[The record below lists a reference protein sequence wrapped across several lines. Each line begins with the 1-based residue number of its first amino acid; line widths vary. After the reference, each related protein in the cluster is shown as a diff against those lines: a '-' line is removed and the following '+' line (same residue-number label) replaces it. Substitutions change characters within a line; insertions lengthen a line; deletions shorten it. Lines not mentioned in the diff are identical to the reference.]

1 MKHLSAILLLFLC
14 VLTVQAQNLSVQ
26 DFRLDEADVTAN
38 THGTTVMDQN
48 GQKCALI
55 KMITNQ
61 TGFTFDAGSL
71 GIVKTEQHMNEVWI
85 YVPEGVKRLTINH
98 PQLGQIRDYDLGQM
112 LRRARTYVLMLKT
125 TLPQPVAPE
134 TQLLTINYTPAHAM
148 VLIDSKPYKGSGR
161 IETQLPLGSHNYII
175 AADGYETI
183 EGSFKLTASAPRTI
197 TEKLVAVAQTA
208 NNEPSPPVQPV
219 AQTSFAASPSVPAV
233 KTVTVNGVSF
243 NMIRVDGGSFM
254 MGATAEQQKAYENEH
269 PVHKVTLSSYYIGE
283 TEVTQELWQAVMGSN
298 PSKSKGPKLPVDHV
312 SWNDCQEFI
321 YKLNQQTDL
330 NFNLPT
336 EAQWEY
342 AARGG
347 NKSKGYQYSG
357 SNNIDD
363 VAWYS
368 KSKGKTHDVK
378 TKQPNELGIYDMSG
392 NVCEWC
398 QDWEGGYSAGS
409 QTNPT
414 GASSGS
420 YRVFRGGFWER
431 SARYCRV
438 ALRYS
443 GTPDLCYSLG
453 LRLALQ

>member
-134 TQLLTINYTPAHAM
+134 TQLLTITYTPAHAM

-175 AADGYETI
+175 AAEGYETI

-197 TEKLVAVAQTA
+197 TEQLVATGEQQSVAVSTTID
-208 NNEPSPPVQPV
+208 VQPV
-219 AQTSFAASPSVPAV
+219 VLPPKSID
-233 KTVTVNGVSF
+233 NGMVYTIGDVQF
-243 NMIRVDGGSFM
+243 TMIRVDGGTFM
-254 MGATAEQQKAYENEH
+254 MGATKEQKGAGKDEK
-269 PVHKVTLSSYYIGE
+269 PVHQVTLSSYYIGE
-283 TEVTQELWQAVMGSN
+283 TEVTRELWQTVMGKN
-298 PSKSKGPKLPVDHV
+298 PAKFKGDNKPVESV
-312 SWNDCQEFI
+312 SWDDCQ
-321 YKLNQQTDL
+321 
-330 NFNLPT
+330 
-336 EAQWEY
+336 
-342 AARGG
+342 
-347 NKSKGYQYSG
+347 
-357 SNNIDD
+357 
-363 VAWYS
+363 
-368 KSKGKTHDVK
+368 
-378 TKQPNELGIYDMSG
+378 
-392 NVCEWC
+392 
-398 QDWEGGYSAGS
+398 
-409 QTNPT
+409 
-414 GASSGS
+414 
-420 YRVFRGGFWER
+420 
-431 SARYCRV
+431 
-438 ALRYS
+438 
-443 GTPDLCYSLG
+443 
-453 LRLALQ
+453 